1 MDKKLISEITRIG
14 EMMGIKNSSLITE
27 AIVICPFCDLIMRRI
42 SDLSALATKN
52 SDSIEFKYKV
62 NELLEK
68 VKNEGNLTIGQK
80 NALQTAINKLKE
92 VESASD
98 NVASFKSKVDAAIK
112 QNDALSDVLPA
123 KANLIDNNIMR
134 QMDYSKIYQDPKLVD
149 DFFKNSPLIG
159 ATAVEIDKMVRDPGF
174 KTTLSK
180 FKSVDDYVGI
190 MEATLKDQF
199 EKAGFNATL
208 SAGLANK
215 FKTFTK
221 ELIELNPNLNPFI
234 SKIDNVVEPI
244 SVNSVIKRPRKV
256 GMGSETL
263 EQRYADMYNDIIKK
277 NGDELTNE
285 EKLFKYSVEKWKNG
299 DEVDFEK
306 VLNTKVGEPE
316 VNTGG
321 EDTIESASAEDVRN
335 LFERSADE
343 VNIEDLNV
351 IQKLR
356 EFVTYNSKVDDSDM
370 TIIKNVLDAIKKG
383 KKVSIDELSIRNAFK
398 NKKFSTSEI
407 DVYIKK
413 LNNPTKGNGFLDY
426 FYWSQVEPRLKG
438 WTTIELPTLI
448 KRMWTGKGKSTQDL
462 ANDFQ
467 RGVEKALSNYSDSKD
482 YSAVLNEL
490 RIKFGKIRQED
501 PDVFQYYGELYSDW
515 VNYMETNLTGQ
526 MLTHFKNFNQKLL
539 SQKSNWKS
547 SSWSNMIG
555 KEVDDIIGPGASGE
569 IQFKFNANK
578 PVTSSVKQALQIA
591 KQNFINNPKS
601 KVFLGQRIQ
610 SYLERMSLRTP
621 RELEEF
627 LIKKGY
633 KRNGR
638 FYQNARLQNAMYGSI
653 IKYLVTPLV
662 LTAIV
667 GGVEELGSA
676 LTGTD
681 WVKLDLAGWFETFFG
696 FDTDW
701 GSVISSEFKE
711 RAPWFYQFLVDYGIL
726 KLLASPAATAAIM
739 LVAKQNM
746 RVELDSPEEQGKQAA
761 DVVYNGAVEKANT
774 KAKAVW
780 DEADDKNKEDIYAK
794 SNYKS
799 TELGLSGGKYPNLTT
814 EQHKFLLGRL
824 SFEPTPNLTALR
836 NIKVKPIPKDITD
849 FKNINKE
856 DYIDSDNISKAIN
869 SETVGNAVLQGKSG
883 KKYVVIRSYRGE
895 DPFKV
900 LDKTNDN
907 NIEKQGVAVVKPSY
921 GEIKPTTDLSFISL
935 NQFVEEYNDL

>member
-1 MDKKLISEITRIG
+1 
-14 EMMGIKNSSLITE
+14 
-27 AIVICPFCDLIMRRI
+27 MRRI

-221 ELIELNPNLNPFI
+221 ELIELNPKLNPFI

-244 SVNSVIKRPRKV
+244 SVIKRTKYDNGFYV
-256 GMGSETL
+256 GEEELS
-263 EQRYADMYNDIIKK
+263 QKYVDMYNDIIKK
-277 NGDELTNE
+277 NGVDLTEE
-285 EKLFKYSVEKWKNG
+285 EKLFKLSVEKWKKGEN
-299 DEVDFEK
+299 VDFEEILKPK
-306 VLNTKVGEPE
+306 VVEPE
-316 VNTGG
+316 VKTGG

-370 TIIKNVLDAIKKG
+370 TIIKNVLDAIKNG

-398 NKKFSTSEI
+398 SKKFSTSEI

-426 FYWSQVEPRLKG
+426 FYWTQVEPRLKG
-438 WTTIELPTLI
+438 WTTLELPTLI

-555 KEVDDIIGPGASGE
+555 KEVDEIIGPGASGK

-591 KQNFINNPKS
+591 KQNFINSPKS
-601 KVFLGQRIQ
+601 KVFVGQRIR
-610 SYLERMSLRTP
+610 SFLERMSFRTP

-633 KRNGR
+633 KRGGR
-638 FYQNARLQNAMYGSI
+638 VYQNARLQNAVYGSM
-653 IKYLVTPLV
+653 IKYLVAPLA
-662 LTAIV
+662 LTALI
-667 GGVEELGSA
+667 GGPEEIFSA
-676 LTGTD
+676 LSGTD
-681 WVKLDLAGWFETFFG
+681 WVKLDLAGWFEAFFG

-746 RVELDSPEEQGKQAA
+746 RVELDSPEEQGKQAQESVTNA
-761 DVVYNGAVEKANT
+761 GITYA
-774 KAKAVW
+774 
-780 DEADDKNKEDIYAK
+780 NKESLKTWESSDETTKQSIQDRARYTDLK
-794 SNYKS
+794 SI
-799 TELGLSGGKYPNLTT
+799 LGRGGFKTLTK
-814 EQHKFLLGRL
+814 EQQGFLLNRL
-824 SFEPTPNLTALR
+824 TFEPTPNITTLN
-836 NIKVKPIPKDITD
+836 NIKTLKIPKDVTD
-849 FKNINKE
+849 FKGINPN
-856 DYIDSDNISKAIN
+856 DYIDADNISKD
-869 SETVGNAVLQGKSG
+869 
-883 KKYVVIRSYRGE
+883 Y
-895 DPFKV
+895 
-900 LDKTNDN
+900 
-907 NIEKQGVAVVKPSY
+907 
-921 GEIKPTTDLSFISL
+921 
-935 NQFVEEYNDL
+935 